1 MKNWLKQYK
10 WKILISTLLT
20 MLPTLVGLLLW
31 NRLPDVLTT
40 HWGADGTA
48 DSFAGKAFAVFGLPT
63 IMAGINLI
71 CCLATALDPKQLE
84 QNKKAL
90 NLIFWITPV
99 LSMLCCGMVYSIA
112 LGKEVNVLL
121 LMPLTFGI
129 GFIAVGNYMPKIK
142 QNSTLGLRIRWTLC
156 NEENWN
162 RTHRFSGKVSVVCGV
177 VALLSALLPNGWM
190 FALLAAALL
199 AVIIVPVF
207 YSYSIYKHHRAEG
220 VSYADPRGPK
230 AQKIAIIISVI
241 MTILVG
247 ALVGVMLFA
256 GDIEYTCAP
265 DSLQIN
271 ADIQSDLTVSYEQID
286 HIELRETFDMG
297 ARVMGVG
304 SVKLSMGTFQN
315 KEFGHY
321 TIYAY
326 NACDSM
332 ILLHSGDKVLALNCA
347 TAEETLALYQTL
359 LSKTG

>member
-20 MLPTLVGLLLW
+20 MLPALIGLLIW

-40 HWGADGTA
+40 HWGADGAA
-48 DSFAGKAFAVFGLPT
+48 DGFAGKAFAVFGLPA

-99 LSMLCCGMVYSIA
+99 LSVLCCGMVYSIA

-162 RTHRFSGKVSVVCGV
+162 RTHRFSGKVAVACGL

-190 FALLAAALL
+190 FALLAVALL
-199 AVIIVPVF
+199 AVIIVPIC
-207 YSYSIYKHHRAEG
+207 YSYSIYKRHRAEG

-230 AQKIAIIISVI
+230 AQKIAIIISI
-241 MTILVG
+241 AMTVVVG
-247 ALVGVMLFA
+247 SLVGVLLFA
-256 GDIEYTCAP
+256 GDIEYTCAA

-286 HIELRETFDMG
+286 HIELRETFDVG

-315 KEFGHY
+315 KEFGNY

-332 ILLHSGDKVLALNCA
+332 ILLRSGDKVLALNCA

-359 LSKTG
+359 LSKIG